1 LRYGA
6 DEPSGG
12 REMAA
17 WLNIGETL
25 RVNAK
30 KFPDRRALKDARREM
45 TFREY
50 NERACKLSNGLLGLG
65 LKKGDRLCILSHNCL
80 EFMELYAA
88 AAKTGI
94 VAVPINWRI
103 SPEDMEYVINNSDA
117 RALVVGEKFIETV
130 GGFRERLKSIKPEL
144 FIAISD
150 RPQKGFRPY
159 EGVLASGSADEPE
172 VMMSPEDIWIQLYTS
187 GTTGKPK
194 GVVRTHES
202 YIAFYVLNAV
212 DFGFTTHDFGLIVMP
227 MCHVNST
234 FYSFVFTYIGA
245 AVYIH
250 REYNFDAAELLE
262 IIDREGTTFT
272 SLIPTHYALIL
283 SAPEEV
289 RRSFDGSSMKQ
300 ILCSSAPVRQQTK
313 LDIMMFFKNAAL
325 FEAYGSTE
333 AGLVTLLRPED
344 QLKKL
349 GSIGK
354 EAAGIDRIMILDEE
368 RRPVK
373 PGDTGEL
380 YSRGPMMFREYYKM
394 PEKTRSSFMGEY
406 FSAGDM
412 ARIDGDG
419 YYYLVDRK
427 ANMIIT
433 GGEHVYPTEVEEVIS
448 KHPAVFDVAV
458 VGVPHDKW
466 GEAVKAVVILKDG
479 MKATEMEIT
488 DYCTEKGMPSFKRPK
503 SVDFIKPDEMP
514 RTATGKILHRVLRE
528 RYQQKAGK

>member
-1 LRYGA
+1 
-6 DEPSGG
+6 
-12 REMAA
+12 MAA
-17 WLNIGETL
+17 WLNIGEVL
-25 RVNAK
+25 RVNASK
-30 KFPDRRALKDARREM
+30 YPDKRALKDARREM

-50 NERACKLSNGLLGLG
+50 NERACRLSNGLLGLG
-65 LKKGDRLCILSHNCL
+65 LKKGDRMCILSHNCL

-103 SPEDMEYVINNSDA
+103 SSEDMEYVIGNSDA
-117 RALVVGEKFIETV
+117 KAIFV
-130 GGFRERLKSIKPEL
+130 GGDFLDTVDAFRARLRSVRPEG

-150 RPQKGFRPY
+150 APRNGYRPY
-159 EGVLASGSADEPE
+159 EDVLASGTDREPA
-172 VMMSPEDIWIQLYTS
+172 VKMLPGDVWIQLYTS

-202 YIAFYVLNAV
+202 YTAFYLINAV
-212 DFGFTTHDFGLIVMP
+212 DLGFTPHDYGLIVMP
-227 MCHVNST
+227 LCHVNST

-250 REYNFDAAELLE
+250 RESNFDAAELLE
-262 IIDREGTTFT
+262 LIDRERSTFT

-283 SAPEEV
+283 STPDAV
-289 RRSFDGSSMKQ
+289 KGKFDGSSMKQ
-300 ILCSSAPVRQQTK
+300 IMCSSAPVRQQTK
-313 LDIMMFFKNAAL
+313 LDIMKFFKNAAL

-333 AGLVTLLRPED
+333 GGLVTLLRPED

-354 EAAGIDRIMILDEE
+354 EVSGTDCILILDENKH
-368 RRPVK
+368 PVK
-373 PGDTGEL
+373 AGEIGEL
-380 YSRGPMMFREYYKM
+380 YSRGPMMFKEYYKM
-394 PEKTRSSFMGEY
+394 PEKTASSFTGEY

-412 ARIDGDG
+412 VRRDEDG
-419 YYYLVDRK
+419 YYHLVDRK

-458 VGVPHDKW
+458 VGVPHEKW
-466 GEAVKAVVILKDG
+466 GEAVRAVVILKQG
-479 MKATEMEIT
+479 MKATDKEII
-488 DYCTEKGMPSFKRPK
+488 DFCAQKGLASFKRPK
-503 SVDFIKPDEMP
+503 SVDFIRAEDMP
-514 RTATGKILHRVLRE
+514 RTATGKILHRILRE
-528 RYQQKAGK
+528 KYQHDAAK